1 MYLYFLLKMGIVQPP
16 MLVYQR
22 VIWRDFLE
30 EEPFAP
36 DNSMNGASVW
46 GRSMGTPFLP
56 WGIRRHG
63 SVELGLSLAELKGV
77 KGVAFVS
84 LMV

>member
-22 VIWRDFLE
+22 VILKDFLE
-30 EEPFAP
+30 EEQFAP

-46 GRSMGTPFLP
+46 GR
-56 WGIRRHG
+56 
-63 SVELGLSLAELKGV
+63 LGNP
-77 KGVAFVS
+77 
-84 LMV
+84 